1 MNAKFIVCK
10 IFKKSRVMRLYPA
23 SRWIFGESLCAC
35 FLSHVKVATAHSP
48 PSSHMQNDATA
59 TKNSAAQMNPNPIQ
73 HHCTTIESLSGLT
86 MPSATKNP
94 TK

>member
-1 MNAKFIVCK
+1 
-10 IFKKSRVMRLYPA
+10 
-23 SRWIFGESLCAC
+23 
-35 FLSHVKVATAHSP
+35 
-48 PSSHMQNDATA
+48 MQNDAIA